1 MKRVYELAIYKFSL
15 FFIIILIISSCG
27 NNDFGLLP
35 TFSKKKAL
43 QAVVE
48 IPAGTNH
55 KLEYN
60 YDLKK
65 IVIDSID
72 GKERIIDFL
81 PYPGNYG
88 FIPSTKMDKKRGGDG
103 DALDVLII
111 SESQASGSV
120 MEIVPIGVLLLK
132 DSGEID
138 TKIIAIPFEEEH
150 RIIKVKDF
158 KGFSSKY
165 SEAKQ
170 IIEDWF
176 LNYKGKGRVDLY
188 GWKDEKAALL
198 EIKKW
203 QLNKK

>member
-1 MKRVYELAIYKFSL
+1 MKRVYKFSL
-15 FFIIILIISSCG
+15 FFILTLIVSSCG
-27 NNDFGLLP
+27 NNDLGLLP
-35 TFSKKKAL
+35 TYSKKNVL
-43 QAVVE
+43 QAVIE

-60 YDLKK
+60 YNLKK
-65 IVIDSID
+65 IIVDSID
-72 GKERIIDFL
+72 GKKRIIDFL

-103 DALDVLII
+103 DALDVIII
-111 SESQASGSV
+111 SESKASGSI
-120 MEIVPIGVLLLK
+120 MEIVPIGVLLLN

-138 TKIIAIPFEEEH
+138 TKIIAIPFEEEN
-150 RIIKVKDF
+150 RIIKVMDF

-165 SEAKQ
+165 PEVKQ
-170 IIEDWF
+170 IIENWF
-176 LNYKGKGRVDLY
+176 LNYKGKGRVELL

-203 QLNKK
+203 K

>member
-1 MKRVYELAIYKFSL
+1 MNKNTL
-15 FFIIILIISSCG
+15 FLVFIIALIVSSCG
-27 NNDFGLLP
+27 DNDLGLLP
-35 TFSKKKAL
+35 TFSKNNVL
-43 QAVVE
+43 QAVIE

-65 IVIDSID
+65 IVDDSIK
-72 GKERIIDFL
+72 GKKRIIDFL

-88 FIPSTKMDKKRGGDG
+88 FIPSTKMDRKRGGDG

-111 SESQASGSV
+111 SESQESGSV
-120 MEIVPIGVLLLK
+120 MEIIPIGVLLLK

-138 TKIIAIPFEEEH
+138 TKIIAIPFEVEN
-150 RIIKVKDF
+150 RIIKAKDL
-158 KGFSSKY
+158 KEFSTKY
-165 SEAKQ
+165 QKAKQ

-176 LNYKGKGRVDLY
+176 LNYKGEGRVKLL

-198 EIKKW
+198 EVKKW
-203 QLNKK
+203 QQN